1 MSPSRGTEAHLGAV
15 SLVVADATIMPAG
28 LASCLQAGLHLLG
41 CLDTEQVQP
50 LDEDAQ
56 GEGTQGQA

>member
-15 SLVVADATIMPAG
+15 SLVVARTATIMPAG
-28 LASCLQAGLHLLG
+28 PASCLQARLHLLG

-56 GEGTQGQA
+56 GEGTQH